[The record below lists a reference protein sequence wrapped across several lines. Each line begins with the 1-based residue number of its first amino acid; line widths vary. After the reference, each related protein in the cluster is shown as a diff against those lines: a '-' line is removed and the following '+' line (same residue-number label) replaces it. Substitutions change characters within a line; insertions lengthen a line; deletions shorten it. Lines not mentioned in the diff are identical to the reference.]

1 MRRDRGVTTRRPV
14 RENYLVPIALPSIVL
29 QPMSKANSQRCLDL
43 LQAMLNL
50 PTAPFVEG
58 QVLQFVRDFVRQRKL
73 HCVADRFGNLLVSR
87 SRRLPRRPVIIVAH
101 ADHPGFIARRMR
113 DRRHLLADWHG
124 GVEAEYFVGTP
135 VRFHAAEGKP
145 VRGVIREI
153 TEIDRTD
160 TRQRVQQVLV
170 EVGRDVPVGS
180 PGSWD
185 LPAWRQ
191 IGRRIEALGCDD
203 VAGLAA
209 GLAALDL
216 LAEGSLRHHAAVL
229 VTRAEEAG
237 LIGASAAAFAQDL
250 PRDAAFV
257 SIECSQ
263 MQPEAPQRAGPI
275 VRVGD
280 RMSVFD
286 PDLTDHLCRIAAQIA
301 RTDGEF
307 HWQRKLMPGGTCEAS
322 VFRSAGYRAAGLCIP
337 LGHYHNRDAKRKTIA
352 AEFIDRQDWLG
363 LVRLIA
369 AAALS
374 PDGATAEPLAGRF
387 REWLNRYQPLL
398 KDPLARQR

>member
-1 MRRDRGVTTRRPV
+1 
-14 RENYLVPIALPSIVL
+14 LVPIALPDIVL
-29 QPMSKANSQRCLDL
+29 QPMPKAGSQRCLDL
-43 LQAMLNL
+43 LQALLRL

-58 QVLQFVRDFVRQRKL
+58 RVLQFVRDFARQRKL
-73 HCVADRFGNLLVSR
+73 HCTADRFGNLLVSR

-101 ADHPGFIARRMR
+101 ADHPGFVARRMR
-113 DRRHLLADWHG
+113 DPRHLLADWHG
-124 GVEAEYFVGTP
+124 GVEAEYFVGTR
-135 VRFHAAEGKP
+135 VRFHPAQDKP

-153 TEIDRTD
+153 AQIDKTD

-170 EVGRDVPVGS
+170 EVGRDVPAGS

-191 IGRRIEALGCDD
+191 KGRRIEALGCDD

-209 GLAALDL
+209 ALAVLDL
-216 LAEGSLRHHAAVL
+216 LVEGSLRHHAAVL

-237 LIGASAAAFAQDL
+237 LIGASAAAFAQIL
-250 PRDAAFV
+250 PHEAAFV

-263 MQPEAPQRAGPI
+263 AQPEAPQRAGPI

-286 PDLTDHLCRIAAQIA
+286 PDLTDHLCRIAGQIA
-301 RTDGEF
+301 RSDGEF
-307 HWQRKLMPGGTCEAS
+307 RWQRKLMPGGTCEAS
-322 VFRSAGYRAAGLCIP
+322 VFRAAGYRAAGLCIP
-337 LGHYHNRDAKRKTIA
+337 LGHYHNRDAKRRRIA
-352 AEFIDRQDWLG
+352 AEYIDRQDWLG

-369 AAALS
+369 AAAVLS
-374 PDGATAEPLAGRF
+374 PGGATAGPLAGRF
-387 REWLNRYQPLL
+387 REWLNRYRPLL
-398 KDPLARQR
+398 KDPLARQRQARLLRQTNR